1 MEIEAMSRVLVSLV
15 SEQPIPN
22 ILAIHHF
29 KPDELLFISTQK
41 MEAQGKTSSI
51 LETLK
56 LLELGDYQ
64 KDNKLHK
71 ILVQE
76 DSILDCYQRLDKWIN
91 EWINKSGKGKE
102 KVEFVVN
109 LTCGTKIMSFAA
121 YEFFRDYNN
130 KMIYVPIPKNE
141 FIVPFPKKSAGQ
153 PTALDLRLKVI
164 EYLTAYGLKVLNKK
178 LDTCRQEAKE
188 RKELSKW
195 MVENYNQIEN
205 LLRWLYS
212 KLGNH
217 RNKKNFE
224 LTDTFDNP
232 TQEER
237 EFLGRF
243 GFSLSNEEGSQ
254 RLTISKELTKSQI
267 RYLTGG
273 WLEEYCF
280 NSLLELHEQGF
291 IDDVQIGLHLEKSHE
306 QESDYDQGQLSRQ
319 PGQPEGK
326 SGCRQAAEGQK
337 SNNEN
342 EYDCLFTKDNALY
355 FVECKSLPQD
365 KGETKSTLY
374 KIEALQQNFGLK
386 VKSFLATASPPSED
400 LAKRFKP
407 EIISRSELG
416 QLKEKIA
423 QKIRA

>member
-1 MEIEAMSRVLVSLV
+1 MSRVLVSLV

-41 MEAQGKTSSI
+41 MENQCKTSSI
-51 LETLK
+51 LKTLE

-64 KDNKLHK
+64 KDNKFHK

-76 DSILDCYQRLDKWIN
+76 DSILDCYQRLD

-102 KVEFVVN
+102 EVEFVVN

-130 KMIYVPIPKNE
+130 KMIYVPIAKNE

-153 PTALDLRLKVI
+153 PTALNLRLKVI
-164 EYLTAYGLKVLNKK
+164 EYLTAYSLKVLNNKN

-205 LLRWLYS
+205 LLHWLYS

-224 LTDTFDNP
+224 LTDTFDKP

-237 EFLGRF
+237 AFLGRF

-254 RLTISKELTKSQI
+254 RLTISKKLTKSQI

-280 NSLLELHEQGF
+280 NSLLELHEQGL
-291 IDDVQIGLHLEKSHE
+291 IDDVQIGLHLEKFHG
-306 QESDYDQGQLSRQ
+306 QEADYGQGQLSRQ

-326 SGCRQAAEGQK
+326 SVCRQAAEGQK

-386 VKSFLATASPPSED
+386 VNSFLVTASSPSED
-400 LAKRFKP
+400 LAKRFKS
-407 EIISRSELG
+407 EIISLSELG

-423 QKIRA
+423 QKIRAKNSIDLNR